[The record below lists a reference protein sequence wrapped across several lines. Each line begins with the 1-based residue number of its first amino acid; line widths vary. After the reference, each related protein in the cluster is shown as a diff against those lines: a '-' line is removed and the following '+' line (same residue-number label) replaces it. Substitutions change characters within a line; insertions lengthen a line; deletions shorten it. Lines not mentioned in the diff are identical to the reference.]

1 MTYGRAYLELTF
13 RDGSYL
19 SASLWTSITN
29 LGPFCS
35 SQFFFLSSHPQI
47 LQSWRPKSVCLL
59 MLRLKQLLNS
69 CCTFP
74 CRNYACVHM
83 LTSVDSP
90 TWSLSQTWLVFNANL
105 LFCWTGTTQTKVTY
119 LPDGAVVVVFPSN
132 LTVAIETGGHPI
144 MENEHRMHYKRKVI
158 VPDHYMHRLEW
169 RFYLRRK
176 RRTRQSRIVEKIG
189 HRMRVGALSRL
200 HDSHEDGIK
209 EKALLVCVSQ
219 PMQSVGYTSTSL

>member
-1 MTYGRAYLELTF
+1 MPKIFNQRHKNDKKKLILDF
-13 RDGSYL
+13 
-19 SASLWTSITN
+19 
-29 LGPFCS
+29 FHF
-35 SQFFFLSSHPQI
+35 QFF
-47 LQSWRPKSVCLL
+47 
-59 MLRLKQLLNS
+59 QL
-69 CCTFP
+69 
-74 CRNYACVHM
+74 
-83 LTSVDSP
+83 
-90 TWSLSQTWLVFNANL
+90 
-105 LFCWTGTTQTKVTY
+105 TGATQTKVTY

-200 HDSHEDGIK
+200 KHNSHEDGIK
-209 EKALLVCVSQ
+209 EKALLVCCLATRTL
-219 PMQSVGYTSTSL
+219 G